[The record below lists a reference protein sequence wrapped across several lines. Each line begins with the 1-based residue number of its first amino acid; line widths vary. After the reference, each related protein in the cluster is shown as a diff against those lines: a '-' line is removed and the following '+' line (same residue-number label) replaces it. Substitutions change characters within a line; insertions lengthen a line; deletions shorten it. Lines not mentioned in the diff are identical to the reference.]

1 MSDHTLR
8 IAIILD
14 CKRGPSHLAMR
25 SDCELACLPGDI
37 RLQILLLEKYAKA
50 TFDIIGNV
58 APDLAFKI
66 LTYLSVSE
74 LLAVEPVR
82 DNAALNGEAD
92 MRHPS

>member
-1 MSDHTLR
+1 MS
-8 IAIILD
+8 
-14 CKRGPSHLAMR
+14 

-50 TFDIIGNV
+50 TFDIIGNL

-66 LTYLSVSE
+66 LKHLSVPE
-74 LLAVEPVR
+74 LLALEPVR

-92 MRHPS
+92 TRHPS